1 MVSTTFNYSQDLPIP
16 WEYPSDK
23 YIIKNIGYGNLR
35 IINAKIKIIKIYVFN
50 YTSGNGVGE
59 YSQDFEFDE
68 NGRLLRYNKS
78 LGNGV
83 REDSSYTN
91 KKQIFSLNEEGK
103 LIEYNEVG
111 DWFNSNIKRR
121 TVYSYINGTIA
132 EIDYFITQHNV
143 FRNETKEELI
153 KAITYSKT
161 SQGYLE
167 VEKDYDGSIRAQK
180 KIYLDSNSNPS
191 EVELFDKENK
201 LTGKMEIFYNPRGGV
216 SKLKIFDKRKLNQE
230 LEFKYDGDMNLIEI
244 KMYLQ
249 EKLGAVIKLDN
260 LLIRGQYL
268 PTRINN
274 FDDQN
279 VLKSYMS
286 FEYEFFD

>member
-1 MVSTTFNYSQDLPIP
+1 MNSINRLLFLVIILFMVSTTFNYSQDLPIP

-143 FRNETKEELI
+143 FRNE
-153 KAITYSKT
+153 
-161 SQGYLE
+161 
-167 VEKDYDGSIRAQK
+167 QK
-180 KIYLDSNSNPS
+180 RS
-191 EVELFDKENK
+191 
-201 LTGKMEIFYNPRGGV
+201 
-216 SKLKIFDKRKLNQE
+216 
-230 LEFKYDGDMNLIEI
+230 
-244 KMYLQ
+244 
-249 EKLGAVIKLDN
+249 
-260 LLIRGQYL
+260 
-268 PTRINN
+268 
-274 FDDQN
+274 
-279 VLKSYMS
+279 
-286 FEYEFFD
+286 